1 MHYCVITGGPVPD
14 EAVTAASA
22 DHIICADGGTD
33 FACKHSIVPE
43 VVVGDLDSITEEGLS
58 FIKEHGIPVEKYEIE
73 KDWTDTEIA
82 LNRVPSGSEITLI
95 CPLGN
100 NGRLDHI
107 IGNIQLAAG
116 FASKH
121 KRIILTDGITS
132 VYLMN
137 GKDSITVDLTGY
149 RVRLAVSLVPLSFGS
164 SVKDVTTSGL
174 YYSLDGGELIAG
186 KTYSFCNHPAEGAP
200 EFSVSIGEGILAV
213 IVTEE
218 V

>member
-1 MHYCVITGGPVPD
+1 MRYCIITGGPISD
-14 EAVTAASA
+14 EAINAVSA

-43 VVVGDLDSITEEGLS
+43 VVVGDLDSITDEGLS

-107 IGNIQLAAG
+107 IGNIQLAAA

-132 VYLMN
+132 VYLMS
-137 GKDSITVDLTGY
+137 GKDSISVDLTAY
-149 RVRLAVSLVPLSFGS
+149 KAKLAVSLVPFSFGS
-164 SVKDVTTSGL
+164 AVHDVTTSGL
-174 YYSLDGGELIAG
+174 YYSLNGGELIAG
-186 KTYSFCNHPAEGAP
+186 KTYSFCNHPVEGAS
-200 EFSVSIGEGILAV
+200 EFSVSIGDGILAV
-213 IVTEE
+213 IVTEDA
-218 V
+218 